1 MAQKVTLMPLFASG
15 LHKIRRNLLRVQ
27 SGQKPWIEK
36 IGFFTPEQI
45 DQINAARVAMGFP
58 VLRPEILF
66 HGRHLYESRCTKDL
80 YTIDQVLE
88 QIVSAFS
95 DASVVD
101 PSPPSVVIRNPN
113 KRLDHRGN
121 LVNDEAVFECSGREP
136 YADLYS
142 VVPDGDGLK
151 QKPKRR

>member
-1 MAQKVTLMPLFASG
+1 LPLFADG
-15 LHKIRRNLLRVQ
+15 LRKIRRNLLQVQ
-27 SGQKPWIEK
+27 SGEKPHIAK
-36 IGFFTPEQI
+36 VGFFTPTQI
-45 DQINAARVAMGFP
+45 AQINEARISMGFP
-58 VLRPEILF
+58 ALRPEILF
-66 HGRHLYESRCTKDL
+66 HGRHLYDSRCVKDI

-88 QIVSAFS
+88 QIQSAFS

-101 PSPPSVVIRNPN
+101 SSRPSVVLRNPN
-113 KRLDHRGN
+113 NRMDHNGM

-142 VVPDGDGLK
+142 VVPVGDGLK

>member
-1 MAQKVTLMPLFASG
+1 LPLFADG
-15 LHKIRRNLLRVQ
+15 LRKIRRNLLLVQ
-27 SGQKPWIEK
+27 SGKKPHVAK
-36 IGFFTPEQI
+36 VGFFTPAQI
-45 DQINAARVAMGFP
+45 AQINAARIAMGFP
-58 VLRPEILF
+58 ALRPEILF
-66 HGRHLYESRCTKDL
+66 HGAHLYKSRCVKNP

-88 QIVSAFS
+88 QIESAFS
-95 DASVVD
+95 DASVVE

-113 KRLDHRGN
+113 KRMDHNGK
-121 LVNDEAVFECSGREP
+121 LVNDEAVFECTGRKP